1 MKANELRIGNYI
13 EKSLKSGQGRKL
25 IDKVG
30 CQDIVRM
37 FENTGSFN
45 YEPIKLT
52 DKWLTDFGFTNSK
65 TQDKFYNK
73 DNNVGISTADDKFR
87 FIQGNFVCQLVL
99 TDLQYVHE
107 LQNIFYSLYGTELF
121 VVSA

>member
-1 MKANELRIGNYI
+1 MKYLNATQIRVGNYVSFNEDIIKLDGSLFAMYLQNEL
-13 EKSLKSGQGRKL
+13 
-25 IDKVG
+25 DKPFYPV
-30 CQDIVRM
+30 
-37 FENTGSFN
+37 
-45 YEPIKLT
+45 KLT

-99 TDLQYVHE
+99 TDLEYVHQ

-121 VVSA
+121 LVSA

>member
-1 MKANELRIGNYI
+1 MKANDLRIGNYI

-52 DKWLTDFGFTNSK
+52 DKWLTDFGFTKSK

-99 TDLQYVHE
+99 TDLKYVHE
-107 LQNIFYSLYGTELF
+107 LQNIFY
-121 VVSA
+121 